1 MNEAPHDERT
11 YARDLR
17 FWSGGRAARPPRSR
31 SRGIPALRVEVR
43 PCRGIS
49 SRRRRPVRSE
59 DDPRASGG
67 VAGSGVETNALDWW
81 IDLALDRSGRTDPFQ
96 LIHNQLF
103 RIVVDY
109 NNDRTE
115 GMTDADMVEAISA
128 LSGAPVKRTAEPF
141 VRHHASRSNRPRLWP
156 DGEMGRCPVRCG
168 AVSNLVV
175 PGSVPADRDRCRA
188 R

>member
-1 MNEAPHDERT
+1 MNGAQRDERT

-17 FWSGGRAARPPRSR
+17 FWSGGRGARPPRSR

-43 PCRGIS
+43 PCRGIA

-67 VAGSGVETNALDWW
+67 VAGSGVETSALDWW
-81 IDLALDRSGRTDPFQ
+81 IDLALDPSGRTDPFQ

-128 LSGAPVKRTAEPF
+128 VSGAPVKRTAGA
-141 VRHHASRSNRPRLWP
+141 VRPASRVEIESASPLARWG
-156 DGEMGRCPVRCG
+156 DGEMPSTLWCCIEPRRTGKRSG
-168 AVSNLVV
+168 
-175 PGSVPADRDRCRA
+175 
-188 R
+188 